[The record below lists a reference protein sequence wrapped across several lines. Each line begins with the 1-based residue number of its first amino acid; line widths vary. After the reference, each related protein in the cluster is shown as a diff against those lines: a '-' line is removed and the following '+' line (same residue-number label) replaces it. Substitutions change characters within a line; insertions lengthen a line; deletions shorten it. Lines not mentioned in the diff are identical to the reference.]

1 MFSELAT
8 LFGMGDV
15 KIETLNQVIVI
26 SDTTEKLPFEE
37 DDEEVNSPIFH
48 PETKVRRKLFV
59 DHEGVSDRMSSSGRM
74 APPKKMAPP
83 LSDGNPPWG
92 SPLGS
97 SVASSSPGGMV
108 RRSPV

>member
-1 MFSELAT
+1 M
-8 LFGMGDV
+8 
-15 KIETLNQVIVI
+15 KIETSKEVIVI
-26 SDTTEKLPFEE
+26 SDTTEKLSFEE

-59 DHEGVSDRMSSSGRM
+59 DHEGVSDRLSSSGRM
-74 APPKKMAPP
+74 APPLKMAPLLP
-83 LSDGNPPWG
+83 NGNPPWG

-97 SVASSSPGGMV
+97 SVASSSPVGRV